1 MKGQFLSKALTPGI
15 AIGALIFAGYS
26 TTETR
31 ISGHP
36 EIYQSLSSRD
46 QALVSQGK
54 FAMGCRQTQCI
65 WSGAPRPQICERICA
80 VARARLGLRALHDL
94 LSVLLPLLWSRLWL
108 GLRVRINESRFRGKA
123 SSSRWPQLRHLWQ
136 SVLRSILLFLHTVF
150 RIHTRWSLSPV
161 AGSSPSSTWYHRIP
175 EQKFCRVLTKKASV

>member
-1 MKGQFLSKALTPGI
+1 GVMKGQFLSKALTPGI

-46 QALVSQGK
+46 QALVSQG
-54 FAMGCRQTQCI
+54 
-65 WSGAPRPQICERICA
+65 QIRDGMSPNAVYLAWGSPTGKLWAICA

-94 LSVLLPLLWSRLWL
+94 LSVLRPLLWSRLWL

-123 SSSRWPQLRHLWQ
+123 SSSRW
-136 SVLRSILLFLHTVF
+136 
-150 RIHTRWSLSPV
+150 
-161 AGSSPSSTWYHRIP
+161 
-175 EQKFCRVLTKKASV
+175 